1 MYDEYNLTNCR
12 DVSME
17 ILANPSSSRTSSP
30 FDSQNEDFNVQIEQ
44 DSDYVFG
51 NSLDFSD
58 EFDSQTETSLLE
70 DHSDDASGVSDEEH
84 AENDDDLDIEECEAA
99 VRGPAMFQNTVVELK
114 SDGRLLLDGACRLT
128 FTPQQ
133 VTKAREAGVDKC
145 QLTLDTNGY
154 I

>member
-1 MYDEYNLTNCR
+1 MYDEYHLTNGR

-44 DSDYVFG
+44 YSDYVFG

-58 EFDSQTETSLLE
+58 EFDSQTETSSSASSLDDFDLSDDEQPAVKQVLTSSASVSAQYLDLLE

-84 AENDDDLDIEECEAA
+84 AENDDDLDH
-99 VRGPAMFQNTVVELK
+99 
-114 SDGRLLLDGACRLT
+114 
-128 FTPQQ
+128 
-133 VTKAREAGVDKC
+133 
-145 QLTLDTNGY
+145 
-154 I
+154 